1 MCGALAKTWFLG
13 AVGVDCVFLL
23 HLVMAWGSCASA
35 LGCVSFIPAWSG
47 MLVPYFLMRRMDYL
61 GVIWCF
67 GVSADSD
74 GRPVTHVSGVG

>member
-1 MCGALAKTWFLG
+1 
-13 AVGVDCVFLL
+13 
-23 HLVMAWGSCASA
+23 
-35 LGCVSFIPAWSG
+35 

-74 GRPVTHVSGVG
+74 GRPVPHVSGVG